1 MAKNNNKATQETV
14 WKFSELGLQGSPVE
28 YRYLNMKKC
37 LSASFSFSI
46 PLKSVGSNH
55 VAPHWNHWMCEKKK
69 KKKVE
74 TLFKIIF
81 YMRVPQG
88 KKSNAGL
95 DQHEGV
101 YMMKEL

>member
-55 VAPHWNHWMCEKKK
+55 VAPHWNHCMSEEKKK
-69 KKKVE
+69 KKSWN
-74 TLFKIIF
+74 TLQNNFL
-81 YMRVPQG
+81 YACSTG
-88 KKSNAGL
+88 KK
-95 DQHEGV
+95 
-101 YMMKEL
+101 K

>member
-1 MAKNNNKATQETV
+1 MLHPTEIIV
-14 WKFSELGLQGSPVE
+14 WA
-28 YRYLNMKKC
+28 R
-37 LSASFSFSI
+37 
-46 PLKSVGSNH
+46 
-55 VAPHWNHWMCEKKK
+55 KKK

-81 YMRVPQG
+81 YMRVPQE